1 MLFRECK
8 FLERIS
14 KVAELGIPGFEFW
27 GIADKDLAGIAKLRD
42 ELDLTL
48 VGMVGTSQPLTD
60 PNNMDAAIVEL
71 KQNIAIAQDIRCQS
85 LIVTSG
91 PQQPNVEPQ
100 VQHDTIVDILKA
112 VAPSAETA
120 NITIVLE
127 PLNTIVNH
135 PGTYLSSSFEGY
147 DIIREVGSSKV
158 KLLFDIYHQQITEGN
173 IIANITEHMELI
185 GHFHLADVPGRREPG
200 TGELNY
206 ANIFKA
212 IADSDYQGYVGCEF
226 SPSGTSVQAL
236 EYIKTL
242 L

>member
-1 MLFRECK
+1 
-8 FLERIS
+8 
-14 KVAELGIPGFEFW
+14 
-27 GIADKDLAGIAKLRD
+27 
-42 ELDLTL
+42 L